1 MSKVRDLTT
10 GSIEKHLFQL
20 SLPLLASSLIQML
33 YSFVDMAWLGRL
45 SDESVAASGAASV
58 FFWLAGSITLITKV
72 GAEVTVANAIGRG
85 DKREASL
92 FARHSIQLALII
104 GTTLALAY
112 LLFTSRFIGFY
123 KLPEQVHAQAVNYM
137 RIVSLGL
144 PAYFMTLAFTGI
156 YNASGNPQISF
167 YAAASGLIMNMVLD
181 PIFIF
186 LLDMGIAGA
195 AWATVISQTFVFIVF
210 VILLYYKDKLLPNL
224 GLLQRLQKHYTNRIL
239 KIGGPVGLMNS
250 LYALINM
257 SLGRF
262 ASITGGHLGVLT
274 LTVGGQLEGIC
285 WNTAQS
291 FSTALSTFVSQNYGA
306 RENKRVFRGLKVTWS
321 FAAIIGFLGFFLYYF
336 WGEGL
341 FGLIVP
347 EPEAIALGA
356 VYLQITAFSQIFS
369 MTEVTFQGFFFGLNR
384 SVPPSIIS
392 IGGNLL
398 RIPLAIILLPIYNN
412 ITVLWWII
420 CGTSILK
427 GIFAVVYYFSQRRRV
442 DALLSDDDKTRQVIN

>member
-1 MSKVRDLTT
+1 MREVRDLTT
-10 GSIEKHLFQL
+10 GSIEKHLFRL

-58 FFWLAGSITLITKV
+58 FFWLSGSITLITKV
-72 GAEVTVANAIGRG
+72 GAEVMVANSIGRG
-85 DKREASL
+85 DRSEASRH
-92 FARHSIQLALII
+92 ARHALQLSLII
-104 GTTLALAY
+104 GGILMLVYSLLAHQLV
-112 LLFTSRFIGFY
+112 GFY
-123 KLPEQVHAQAVNYM
+123 KLASPIHDSAVYYM
-137 RIVSLGL
+137 RIVSSGL
-144 PAYFMTLAFTGI
+144 PVYFMALAITGI
-156 YNASGNPQISF
+156 YNASGNPQVPFS
-167 YAAASGLIMNMVLD
+167 AATSGLILNMILD

-186 LLDMGIAGA
+186 TLDLGIAGA
-195 AWATVISQTFVFIVF
+195 AWATIISQFFVFVIF
-210 VILLYYKDKLLPNL
+210 VILLYYKDKLLPDL
-224 GLLQRLQKHYTNRIL
+224 GLWRRMDTRHILRLL
-239 KIGGPVGLMNS
+239 KVGGPVGLMNS

-262 ASITGGHLGVLT
+262 ASLAGGHLGVLT

-291 FSTALSTFVSQNYGA
+291 FSTALGTFVSQNYGA
-306 RENKRVFRGLKVTWS
+306 RQGHRVFRGLRVTWS
-321 FAAIIGFLGFFLYYF
+321 FAALIGFLGFFLYF
-336 WGEGL
+336 FRGRSL

-347 EPEAIALGA
+347 EPDAIALGT
-356 VYLQITAFSQIFS
+356 VYLQITAFSQLFS

-384 SVPPSIIS
+384 SIPPSLIS

-398 RIPLAIILLPIYNN
+398 RIPLALMLLPMTHD

-427 GIFAVVYYFSQRRRV
+427 GLLAVLYYLSQHRKV
-442 DALLSDDDKTRQVIN
+442 TILLSSEAP